1 MATHSF
7 NQDSLSHDPVV
18 GSKKNNA
25 TASLPLSAMGITS
38 LVMGVLALMISWVPI
53 INNITFL
60 FSILDITFLFSIL
73 GLVFAIV
80 AFVGIKHHKVRGRG
94 LAYAGLIT
102 SIVGFAIMLATQSFY
117 GEVLKG
123 VSEAVNDEFSDS
135 STSDDDSAENQEKSQ
150 DTNNGNKDASEG
162 EIDGGAYHVT
172 IEGAELS
179 DEDYD
184 GNPTVLVTYEVV
196 NNQKDQT
203 SSPFDWKVKVFQNGV
218 ALSDYPI
225 YREKLKGLVY
235 RSDHYRYR
243 IQLGGKFSYVEAFV
257 VKDKKAPIRV
267 EISSSW
273 KDENKITKEFNL
285 S

>member
-25 TASLPLSAMGITS
+25 TASLPLSAMGVTS
-38 LVMGVLALMISWVPI
+38 LVMGILALVISWIPI
-53 INNITFL
+53 INN
-60 FSILDITFLFSIL
+60 ITFLFSIL

>member
-7 NQDSLSHDPVV
+7 NQDSLSSNM
-18 GSKKNNA
+18 GSKKNDN

-38 LVMGVLALMISWVPI
+38 LVMGILALMISWVPI
-53 INNITFL
+53 INNVTFL

-123 VSEAVNDEFSDS
+123 VSEAVNDVFSDS

-184 GNPTVLVTYEVV
+184 GNPTVLVTYKVV
-196 NNQKDQT
+196 NKQKDQT
-203 SSPFDWKVKVFQNGV
+203 SSPFDWKVEVFQNGV
-218 ALSDYPI
+218 ALSDHPI
-225 YREKLKGLVY
+225 YREKPKGLVL
-235 RSDHYRYR
+235 RSDHYGCR
-243 IQLGGKFSYVEAFV
+243 IEPRGQFGYVEAFV
-257 VKDKKAPIRV
+257 IKDKKAPIRV

-273 KDENKITKEFNL
+273 KDENKITKEINL

>member
-7 NQDSLSHDPVV
+7 NQDSLSHDPAV

-25 TASLPLSAMGITS
+25 TASLPLSAMGVTS
-38 LVMGVLALMISWVPI
+38 LVMGILALVISWIPI
-53 INNITFL
+53 INN
-60 FSILDITFLFSIL
+60 ITFLFSIL

-117 GEVLKG
+117 GEVLKQATTT
-123 VSEAVNDEFSDS
+123 SHTKTATS
-135 STSDDDSAENQEKSQ
+135 STSNNDSEKAQKDESAGNEEKSQ
-150 DTNNGNKDASEG
+150 DNNSDNKDASEG
-162 EIDGGAYHVT
+162 EIDNGKYHVT
-172 IEGAELS
+172 IKGAELS
-179 DEDYD
+179 GEDYE

-196 NNQKDQT
+196 NNQKDKT
-203 SSPFDWKVKVFQNGV
+203 SNPFDWTVEVFQNGV
-218 ALSDYPI
+218 TLSGHPI
-225 YREKLKGLVY
+225 YRNKPKGY
-235 RSDHYRYR
+235 DPKAHHYETK
-243 IQLGGKFSYVEAFV
+243 IQPGGKFSYVEAFV
-257 VKDKKAPIRV
+257 IKDKKAPIRV

-273 KDENKITKEFNL
+273 GAESKVTKEFNL

>member
-18 GSKKNNA
+18 GPKKNNA
-25 TASLPLSAMGITS
+25 IATLPLSAMGVTS
-38 LVMGVLALMISWVPI
+38 LVMGILALVISWIPI

-60 FSILDITFLFSIL
+60 FSIL
-73 GLVFAIV
+73 GLAFAIV

-117 GEVLKG
+117 GEALKG
-123 VSEAVNDEFSDS
+123 VSEAVNDVFSDS
-135 STSDDDSAENQEKSQ
+135 STSDNDSAENQEKSQ

-184 GNPTVLVTYEVV
+184 GNPTVLVTYKVV
-196 NNQKDQT
+196 NKQKDQT
-203 SSPFDWKVKVFQNGV
+203 SSPFDWKVEVFQNGV
-218 ALSDYPI
+218 ALSDHPI
-225 YREKLKGLVY
+225 YREKPKGLVL
-235 RSDHYRYR
+235 RSDHYGCR
-243 IQLGGKFSYVEAFV
+243 IEPRGQFGYVEAFV
-257 VKDKKAPIRV
+257 IKDKKAPIRV

>member
-18 GSKKNNA
+18 GPKKNNA
-25 TASLPLSAMGITS
+25 IATLPLSAMGVTS
-38 LVMGVLALMISWVPI
+38 LVMGILALAISWIPI

-73 GLVFAIV
+73 GLAFAIV

-117 GEVLKG
+117 GEALKG
-123 VSEAVNDEFSDS
+123 VSEAVNDVFSDS
-135 STSDDDSAENQEKSQ
+135 STSDNDSAENQEKSQ

-184 GNPTVLVTYEVV
+184 GNPTVLVTYKVV
-196 NNQKDQT
+196 NKQKDKT
-203 SSPFDWKVKVFQNGV
+203 SSPFDWKVEVFQNGV
-218 ALSDYPI
+218 ALSDHPI
-225 YREKLKGLVY
+225 YREKPKGLVL
-235 RSDHYRYR
+235 RSDHYGCR
-243 IQLGGKFSYVEAFV
+243 IEPRGQFGYVEAFV
-257 VKDKKAPIRV
+257 IKDKKAPIRV

>member
-7 NQDSLSHDPVV
+7 NQDPLSCNM
-18 GSKKNNA
+18 GSKKNEN

-38 LVMGVLALMISWVPI
+38 LVMGILALMISWVPI
-53 INNITFL
+53 INNV
-60 FSILDITFLFSIL
+60 TFLFSIL

-117 GEVLKG
+117 SAVLKG
-123 VSEAVNDEFSDS
+123 ASEAVNDKPSAS
-135 STSDDDSAENQEKSQ
+135 STSNNDSEKAQKNDSAGNEEKSQ
-150 DTNNGNKDASEG
+150 DNNNDNKDASEG
-162 EIDGGAYHVT
+162 EIDNGKYHVT
-172 IEGAELS
+172 IKGAELS
-179 DEDYD
+179 GEDYE

-196 NNQKDQT
+196 NNQKDKT
-203 SSPFDWKVKVFQNGV
+203 SNPFDWTVEVFQNGV
-218 ALSDYPI
+218 TLSDHPI
-225 YREKLKGLVY
+225 YRNKPKGY
-235 RSDHYRYR
+235 DSKADHYQTK
-243 IQLGGKFSYVEAFV
+243 IQPGGKFSYVEAFV
-257 VKDKKAPIRV
+257 IKDKKAPIRV

-273 KDENKITKEFNL
+273 GAEGKITKEFNL

>member
-18 GSKKNNA
+18 GPKKNNA

-53 INNITFL
+53 INN
-60 FSILDITFLFSIL
+60 ITFLFSIL

>member
-7 NQDSLSHDPVV
+7 NQDSLSYDPAA
-18 GSKKNNA
+18 GPKKNDKI
-25 TASLPLSAMGITS
+25 ASLPLSAMGVTS
-38 LVMGVLALMISWVPI
+38 LVMGILALVISWIPI

>member
-7 NQDSLSHDPVV
+7 NQDSLSYDPAA
-18 GSKKNNA
+18 GPKKNNA
-25 TASLPLSAMGITS
+25 TASLPLSAMGVTS
-38 LVMGVLALMISWVPI
+38 LVMGILALVISWIPI
-53 INNITFL
+53 INN
-60 FSILDITFLFSIL
+60 ITFLFSIL

-162 EIDGGAYHVT
+162 EIDNGKYHVT
-172 IEGAELS
+172 IKGAELS
-179 DEDYD
+179 GEDYD

-203 SSPFDWKVKVFQNGV
+203 SNPFDWNVKVFQNGTAV
-218 ALSDYPI
+218 SNHAMYVHKP
-225 YREKLKGLVY
+225 KGY
-235 RSDHYRYR
+235 DSKANHYQTQ
-243 IQLGGKFSYVEAFV
+243 IQPGGKFSYVEAFV

-273 KDENKITKEFNL
+273 KEEDKITKEFNL

>member
-7 NQDSLSHDPVV
+7 NQDSLSHDPAV

-53 INNITFL
+53 INNV
-60 FSILDITFLFSIL
+60 TFLFSIL
-73 GLVFAIV
+73 GLVSAIV
-80 AFVGIKHHKVRGRG
+80 AFIGIKHHKVGGRG
-94 LAYAGLIT
+94 IAYAGLFI
-102 SIVGFAIMLATQSFY
+102 SIVSIAIMLATQSFY
-117 GEVLKG
+117 GEALKG
-123 VSEAVNDEFSDS
+123 VSEAVNDVFSDP
-135 STSDDDSAENQEKSQ
+135 STSDNDSAENQEKSQ

-184 GNPTVLVTYEVV
+184 GNPTVLVTYKVV
-196 NNQKDQT
+196 NKQKDQT
-203 SSPFDWKVKVFQNGV
+203 SSPFDWKVEVFQNGV
-218 ALSDYPI
+218 ALSDHPI
-225 YREKLKGLVY
+225 YREKPKGLVL
-235 RSDHYRYR
+235 RSDHYGCR
-243 IQLGGKFSYVEAFV
+243 IEPRGQFGYVEAFV
-257 VKDKKAPIRV
+257 IKDKKAPIRV

>member
-25 TASLPLSAMGITS
+25 TASLPLSAMGVTS
-38 LVMGVLALMISWVPI
+38 LVMGILALVISWIPI
-53 INNITFL
+53 INN
-60 FSILDITFLFSIL
+60 ITFLFSIL

-94 LAYAGLIT
+94 IAYAGLIT
-102 SIVGFAIMLATQSFY
+102 SIVGFAIMLATQSLY

-123 VSEAVNDEFSDS
+123 VSEAVNDVFSDS

-184 GNPTVLVTYEVV
+184 GNPTVLVTYKVV
-196 NNQKDQT
+196 NKQKDQT
-203 SSPFDWKVKVFQNGV
+203 SSPFDWKVEVFQNGV
-218 ALSDYPI
+218 ALSDHPI
-225 YREKLKGLVY
+225 YREKPKGLVL
-235 RSDHYRYR
+235 RSDHYGCR
-243 IQLGGKFSYVEAFV
+243 IEPRGQFGYVEAFV
-257 VKDKKAPIRV
+257 IKDKKAPIRV

-273 KDENKITKEFNL
+273 KDENKITKEINL

>member
-7 NQDSLSHDPVV
+7 NQDSLSSNM
-18 GSKKNNA
+18 GSKKNDN

-38 LVMGVLALMISWVPI
+38 LVMGILALMISWVPI
-53 INNITFL
+53 INNVTFL

-94 LAYAGLIT
+94 IAYAGLIT
-102 SIVGFAIMLATQSFY
+102 SIVGFAIMLATQSLY

-123 VSEAVNDEFSDS
+123 VSEAVNDVFSDS

-184 GNPTVLVTYEVV
+184 GNPTVLVTYKVV
-196 NNQKDQT
+196 NKQKDQT
-203 SSPFDWKVKVFQNGV
+203 SSPFDWKVEVFQNGV
-218 ALSDYPI
+218 ALSDHPI
-225 YREKLKGLVY
+225 YREKPKGLVL
-235 RSDHYRYR
+235 RSDHYGCR
-243 IQLGGKFSYVEAFV
+243 IEPRGQFGYVEAFV
-257 VKDKKAPIRV
+257 IKDKKAPIRV

-273 KDENKITKEFNL
+273 KDENKITKEINL

>member
-7 NQDSLSHDPVV
+7 NQDSLPCDPVV

-25 TASLPLSAMGITS
+25 TASLPLSAMGVTS
-38 LVMGVLALMISWVPI
+38 LVMGILALVISWIPI
-53 INNITFL
+53 INN
-60 FSILDITFLFSIL
+60 ITFLFSIL

-117 GEVLKG
+117 GEVLKQATTT
-123 VSEAVNDEFSDS
+123 SHTKTATS
-135 STSDDDSAENQEKSQ
+135 STSNNDSEKAQKDDSAGNEEKSQ
-150 DTNNGNKDASEG
+150 DNNSDNKDASEG
-162 EIDGGAYHVT
+162 EIDNGKYHVT
-172 IEGAELS
+172 IKGAELS
-179 DEDYD
+179 GEDYE

-196 NNQKDQT
+196 NNQKDKT
-203 SSPFDWKVKVFQNGV
+203 SNPFDWTVEVFQNGV
-218 ALSDYPI
+218 TLSGHPI
-225 YREKLKGLVY
+225 YRNKPKGY
-235 RSDHYRYR
+235 DPKAHHYETK
-243 IQLGGKFSYVEAFV
+243 IQPGGKFSYVEAFV
-257 VKDKKAPIRV
+257 IKDKKAPIRV

-273 KDENKITKEFNL
+273 GAESKVTKEFSL

>member
-7 NQDSLSHDPVV
+7 NQDSLSYDPAA
-18 GSKKNNA
+18 GPKKNNA
-25 TASLPLSAMGITS
+25 TASLPLSAMGVTS
-38 LVMGVLALMISWVPI
+38 LVMGILALVISWIPI
-53 INNITFL
+53 INN
-60 FSILDITFLFSIL
+60 ITFLFSIL

>member
-7 NQDSLSHDPVV
+7 NQDPLSCNM
-18 GSKKNNA
+18 GSKKNEN

-38 LVMGVLALMISWVPI
+38 LVMGILALMISWVPI
-53 INNITFL
+53 INNV
-60 FSILDITFLFSIL
+60 TFLFSIL

-117 GEVLKG
+117 GEVLKQATTT
-123 VSEAVNDEFSDS
+123 SHTTTATS
-135 STSDDDSAENQEKSQ
+135 STSNNDSEKAQKNDSAGNEEKSQ
-150 DTNNGNKDASEG
+150 DNNSDNKDASEG
-162 EIDGGAYHVT
+162 EIDNGKYHVT
-172 IEGAELS
+172 IKGAELS
-179 DEDYD
+179 GEDYE

-196 NNQKDQT
+196 NNQKDKT
-203 SSPFDWKVKVFQNGV
+203 SNPFDWSVKVFQNGV
-218 ALSDYPI
+218 TLSNHPVYLHKP
-225 YREKLKGLVY
+225 KGY
-235 RSDHYRYR
+235 DSKADHYQTQ
-243 IQLGGKFSYVEAFV
+243 IQPGGKFSYVEAFV
-257 VKDKKAPIRV
+257 IKDKKAPIRV

-273 KDENKITKEFNL
+273 GAESKITKEFNL

>member
-25 TASLPLSAMGITS
+25 TASLPLSAMGVTS
-38 LVMGVLALMISWVPI
+38 LVMGILALVISWIPI
-53 INNITFL
+53 INN
-60 FSILDITFLFSIL
+60 ITFLFSIL

-117 GEVLKG
+117 GEVLKQATTT
-123 VSEAVNDEFSDS
+123 SHTKTATS
-135 STSDDDSAENQEKSQ
+135 STSNNDSEKAQKDDSVGNEEKSQ
-150 DTNNGNKDASEG
+150 DNNNDNKDASEG
-162 EIDGGAYHVT
+162 EIDNGKYHVT
-172 IEGAELS
+172 IKGAELS
-179 DEDYD
+179 GEDYE
-184 GNPTVLVTYEVV
+184 GNSTVLVTYEVV
-196 NNQKDQT
+196 NNQKDKT
-203 SSPFDWKVKVFQNGV
+203 SNPFDWTVNVFQNGV
-218 ALSDYPI
+218 TLSGHPI
-225 YREKLKGLVY
+225 YRNKPKGY
-235 RSDHYRYR
+235 DSKADHYQTQ
-243 IQLGGKFSYVEAFV
+243 IQPGGKFSYVEAFV
-257 VKDKKAPIRV
+257 IKDKKAPIRV

-273 KDENKITKEFNL
+273 KEEDKITKEFNL

>member
-18 GSKKNNA
+18 GPKKNNA
-25 TASLPLSAMGITS
+25 IATLPLSAMGVTS
-38 LVMGVLALMISWVPI
+38 LVMGILALAISWIPI

-73 GLVFAIV
+73 GLAFAIV

-117 GEVLKG
+117 GEALKG
-123 VSEAVNDEFSDS
+123 VSKAVNDVFSDS
-135 STSDDDSAENQEKSQ
+135 STSDNDSAENQEKSQ

-184 GNPTVLVTYEVV
+184 GNPTVLVTYKVV
-196 NNQKDQT
+196 NKQKDQT
-203 SSPFDWKVKVFQNGV
+203 SSPFDWKVEVFQNGV
-218 ALSDYPI
+218 ALSDHPI
-225 YREKLKGLVY
+225 YREKPKGLVL
-235 RSDHYRYR
+235 RSDHYGCR
-243 IQLGGKFSYVEAFV
+243 IEPRGQFGYVEAFV
-257 VKDKKAPIRV
+257 IKDKKAPIRV

>member
-7 NQDSLSHDPVV
+7 NQDSLSSNM
-18 GSKKNNA
+18 GSKKNDN

-38 LVMGVLALMISWVPI
+38 LVMGILALMISWVPI
-53 INNITFL
+53 INNVTFL

-123 VSEAVNDEFSDS
+123 VSEAVNDVFSDS

-184 GNPTVLVTYEVV
+184 GNPTVLVTYKVV
-196 NNQKDQT
+196 NKQKDKT
-203 SSPFDWKVKVFQNGV
+203 SNPFDWNVKVFQNGTAV
-218 ALSDYPI
+218 SNHAMYVHKP
-225 YREKLKGLVY
+225 KGY
-235 RSDHYRYR
+235 DSKANHYQTQ
-243 IQLGGKFSYVEAFV
+243 IQPGGKFSYVEAFV

-273 KDENKITKEFNL
+273 KEEDKITKEFNL

>member
-53 INNITFL
+53 INNV
-60 FSILDITFLFSIL
+60 TFLFSIL

-117 GEVLKG
+117 GEVLKQATTT
-123 VSEAVNDEFSDS
+123 SHTKTATS
-135 STSDDDSAENQEKSQ
+135 STSNNDSEKAQKDDSAGNEEKSQ
-150 DTNNGNKDASEG
+150 DNNNDNKDASEG
-162 EIDGGAYHVT
+162 EIDNGKYHVT
-172 IEGAELS
+172 IKGAELS
-179 DEDYD
+179 GEDYE

-196 NNQKDQT
+196 NNQKDKT
-203 SSPFDWKVKVFQNGV
+203 SNPFDWTVEVFQNGV
-218 ALSDYPI
+218 TLSGHPI
-225 YREKLKGLVY
+225 YRNKPKGY
-235 RSDHYRYR
+235 DPKAHHYETK
-243 IQLGGKFSYVEAFV
+243 IQPGGKFSYVEAFV
-257 VKDKKAPIRV
+257 IKDKKAPIRV

-273 KDENKITKEFNL
+273 GAESKVTKEFNL

>member
-25 TASLPLSAMGITS
+25 TASLPLSAMGVTS
-38 LVMGVLALMISWVPI
+38 LVMGILALVISWIPI
-53 INNITFL
+53 INN
-60 FSILDITFLFSIL
+60 ITFLFSIL

-117 GEVLKG
+117 GEVLKQATTT
-123 VSEAVNDEFSDS
+123 SHTKTATS
-135 STSDDDSAENQEKSQ
+135 STSNNDSEKAQKDDSAGNEEKSQ
-150 DTNNGNKDASEG
+150 DNNNDNKDASEG
-162 EIDGGAYHVT
+162 EIDNGKYHVT
-172 IEGAELS
+172 IKGAELS
-179 DEDYD
+179 GEDYE

-196 NNQKDQT
+196 NNQKDKT
-203 SSPFDWKVKVFQNGV
+203 SNPFDWTVNVFQNGV
-218 ALSDYPI
+218 TLSGHPI
-225 YREKLKGLVY
+225 YRNKPKGY
-235 RSDHYRYR
+235 DSKADHYQTQ
-243 IQLGGKFSYVEAFV
+243 IQPGGKFSYVEAFV
-257 VKDKKAPIRV
+257 IKDKKAPIRV

-273 KDENKITKEFNL
+273 GAESKVTKEFNL

>member
-18 GSKKNNA
+18 GPKKNNA
-25 TASLPLSAMGITS
+25 IATLPLSAMGVTS
-38 LVMGVLALMISWVPI
+38 LVMGILALAISWIPI

-73 GLVFAIV
+73 GLAFAIV

-117 GEVLKG
+117 GEALKG
-123 VSEAVNDEFSDS
+123 VSEAVNDVFSDS
-135 STSDDDSAENQEKSQ
+135 STSDNDSAENQEKSQ

-184 GNPTVLVTYEVV
+184 GNPTVLVTYKVV
-196 NNQKDQT
+196 NKQKDQT
-203 SSPFDWKVKVFQNGV
+203 SSPFDWKVEVFQNGV
-218 ALSDYPI
+218 ALSDHPI
-225 YREKLKGLVY
+225 YREKPKGLVL
-235 RSDHYRYR
+235 RSDHYGCR
-243 IQLGGKFSYVEAFV
+243 IEPRGQFGYVEAFV
-257 VKDKKAPIRV
+257 IKDKKAPIRV

>member
-7 NQDSLSHDPVV
+7 NQDSLSHDPAV

-25 TASLPLSAMGITS
+25 TASLPLSAMGVTS
-38 LVMGVLALMISWVPI
+38 LVMGILALVISWIPI

-73 GLVFAIV
+73 GLAFAIV

-117 GEVLKG
+117 GEALKG
-123 VSEAVNDEFSDS
+123 VSEAVNDVFSDS
-135 STSDDDSAENQEKSQ
+135 STSDNDSAENQEKSQ

-184 GNPTVLVTYEVV
+184 GNPTVLVTYKVV
-196 NNQKDQT
+196 NKQKDQT
-203 SSPFDWKVKVFQNGV
+203 SSPFDWKVEVFQNGV
-218 ALSDYPI
+218 ALSDHPI
-225 YREKLKGLVY
+225 YREKPKGLVL
-235 RSDHYRYR
+235 RSDHYGCR
-243 IQLGGKFSYVEAFV
+243 IEPRGQFGYVEAFV
-257 VKDKKAPIRV
+257 IKDKKAPIRV

>member
-25 TASLPLSAMGITS
+25 TVSLPLSAMGVTS
-38 LVMGVLALMISWVPI
+38 LVMGILALVISWIPI
-53 INNITFL
+53 INN
-60 FSILDITFLFSIL
+60 ITFLFSIL

-117 GEVLKG
+117 GEVLKQATTT
-123 VSEAVNDEFSDS
+123 SHTKTATS
-135 STSDDDSAENQEKSQ
+135 STSNNDSEKAQKDDSAGKEEKSQ
-150 DTNNGNKDASEG
+150 DNNNDNKDASEG
-162 EIDGGAYHVT
+162 EIDNGKYHVT
-172 IEGAELS
+172 IKGAELS
-179 DEDYD
+179 GEDYE

-196 NNQKDQT
+196 NNQKDKT
-203 SSPFDWKVKVFQNGV
+203 SNPFDWTVEVFQNGV
-218 ALSDYPI
+218 TLSGHPI
-225 YREKLKGLVY
+225 YRNKPKGY
-235 RSDHYRYR
+235 DPKAHHYETK
-243 IQLGGKFSYVEAFV
+243 IQPGGKFSYVEAFV
-257 VKDKKAPIRV
+257 IKDKKAPIRV

-273 KDENKITKEFNL
+273 GAESKVTKEFSL